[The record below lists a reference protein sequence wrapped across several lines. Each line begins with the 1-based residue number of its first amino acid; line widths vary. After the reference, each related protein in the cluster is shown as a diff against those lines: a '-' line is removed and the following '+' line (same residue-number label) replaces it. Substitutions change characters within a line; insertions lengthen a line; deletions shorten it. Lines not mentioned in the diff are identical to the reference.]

1 MEMQRRLGKVS
12 GGDWPDVEEEYRQ
25 LVKSK
30 KGTEVVAEKHGWW
43 KELEEALHVSE
54 MVDNSQ
60 VESGDDELEMTQ
72 VERNTV
78 CPISRKEMVKPVKN
92 ILCGHVY
99 DKHSMECL
107 LKQNPICR
115 CPVVGCPSKRAVVRS
130 NLQEDK
136 ETKMAIA
143 MKNGK

>member
-1 MEMQRRLGKVS
+1 MEMTAGKLKKNGYIREEETFKEVGKVIMEMQRRLGMVS

-60 VESGDDELEMTQ
+60 VESGDDELEMIQ

-78 CPISRKEMVKPVKN
+78 SPIIRKEMVKLVKN
-92 ILCGHVY
+92 ILCGHV
-99 DKHSMECL
+99 
-107 LKQNPICR
+107 
-115 CPVVGCPSKRAVVRS
+115 
-130 NLQEDK
+130 
-136 ETKMAIA
+136 
-143 MKNGK
+143 